1 MTFPASWLQMIEGS
15 YCHPI
20 TEVEIETR
28 DATLIVKPLF
38 NFGFDELKWRT
49 DEDAPHGV
57 FWVASVKANQTFS
70 KWALLLDKIE
80 RSGGRFIEDG
90 WEYWRIVSF
99 ADLSHDSKLTQIF
112 CGVGRRRLPRTA
124 GR

>member
-1 MTFPASWLQMIEGS
+1 MAMLEES
-15 YCHPI
+15 YHHPI
-20 TEVEIETR
+20 TEVEVETR

-38 NFGFDELKWRT
+38 NFGFDGLKWRT

-57 FWVASVKANQTFS
+57 FWVASARANEKDP
-70 KWALLLDKIE
+70 KWTMLLDRIE
-80 RSGGRFIEDG
+80 RSGGRFIEDN

-99 ADLSHDSKLTQIF
+99 ADLSHDSKLTEIF
-112 CGVGRRRLPRTA
+112 CGVGRRRVRV